1 MDSTPEFEMVTV
13 PEAARR
19 TGIGRR
25 QFRRA
30 IESGELPIYELG
42 WPRVRW
48 DEVRTW
54 LDRRR
59 RDGTVARD
67 RPGSGGRGAV
77 RG

>member
-1 MDSTPEFEMVTV
+1 MDTTSEFEMVTV

-59 RDGTVARD
+59 RGGSVACDGTGA
-67 RPGSGGRGAV
+67 GTGGH
-77 RG
+77 